1 MMNKESLTRRDRNFE
16 ACEAGRF
23 FVTPSL
29 ETVDLT
35 GVRILDCS
43 VDTVRQL
50 YNGMLNHD
58 LLDDLE
64 GRLESEH
71 RPVVEYQGH
80 LWRLKRGGKAGFKF
94 LLQNT
99 EFGVVL
105 MVKNNHTTADRAG
118 SHCKIEVS
126 PKLIRDQSPD
136 VLQYQM
142 DELAAGWFVAPP
154 SPCGVAIHLAT
165 DWQGWIPPSDF
176 VDRLTC
182 RSQRVNDRNGFQSLE
197 VTTGEVASIYGRG
210 QSYTFVTVSS
220 LQAALYN
227 KSREIVAH
235 DKIDY
240 CHGIWS
246 RKVDHDLTTPLWQ
259 PDQDVWRLEFR
270 FSQTV
275 LRQFADYNT
284 TQEKKCNLSTYE
296 AASEYLANLW
306 AYGLDRFRLDLT
318 RRYVDPFWTV
328 LNEDTDW
335 IKPASDFIPKRK
347 YKTAGVGNERNVALA
362 LGNLLS
368 IYARNN
374 VPARKAWS
382 CLKKSGLWR
391 DLMGYIKARDLTK
404 SDLFDLIERGL
415 LERRLTSK
423 VAA

>member
-1 MMNKESLTRRDRNFE
+1 MNKESLTRYNPLFE
-16 ACEAGRF
+16 PSTDGSH
-23 FVTPSL
+23 FVTPHG
-29 ETVDLT
+29 EMIDLS
-35 GVRILDCS
+35 GVRILDTS
-43 VDTVRQL
+43 IDTVRQL
-50 YNGMLNHD
+50 YNGMLDHD
-58 LLDDLE
+58 LLDQLDE
-64 GRLESEH
+64 RLESEFK
-71 RPVVEYQGH
+71 PVIEYQGH
-80 LWRLKRGGKAGFKF
+80 LWRLRRGGKAGFRF
-94 LLQNT
+94 LLQNA
-99 EFGVVL
+99 EFGVVIL
-105 MVKNNHTTADRAG
+105 IKNSHTTADRAG
-118 SHCKIEVS
+118 SHCKVEVS

-136 VLQYQM
+136 VLQHQM
-142 DELAAGWFVAPP
+142 DELAAGWFVTPP

-165 DWQGWIPPSDF
+165 DWQGWVPPSDF

-210 QSYTFVTVSS
+210 QSYTFGTVSS

-240 CHGIWS
+240 FHGIWS
-246 RKVDHDLTTPLWQ
+246 RQADHDLTTPAWN

-275 LRQFADYNT
+275 LRQFADYN
-284 TQEKKCNLSTYE
+284 QVSLSTYE
-296 AASEYLANLW
+296 SVTDYLSHLW
-306 AYGLDRFRLDLT
+306 AYGLDRFRLDAD
-318 RRYVDPFWTV
+318 RRFVDPFWTV
-328 LNEDTDW
+328 LHEDTQW
-335 IKPASDFIPKRK
+335 GKPASNFVAKRK
-347 YKTAGVGNERNVALA
+347 YKTAGIGNERNVALA
-362 LGNLLS
+362 LGNLIS

-374 VPARKAWS
+374 ISARKAWS

>member
-1 MMNKESLTRRDRNFE
+1 MKKESLIRFDENFEHSDTGRNFV
-16 ACEAGRF
+16 APTGDII
-23 FVTPSL
+23 
-29 ETVDLT
+29 DLS

-43 VDTVRQL
+43 IDTVRQL

-64 GRLESEH
+64 ERLEAEH

-80 LWRLKRGGKAGFKF
+80 LWRLRRGGKAGFKF
-94 LLQNT
+94 LLQNA
-99 EFGVVL
+99 EFGVVIL
-105 MVKNNHTTADRAG
+105 IKNTHTTADSAG

-136 VLQYQM
+136 VLQHQM
-142 DELAAGWFVAPP
+142 DELASGWFVTPP
-154 SPCGVAIHLAT
+154 SPCGVAIHIAT
-165 DWQGWIPPSDF
+165 DWQGWVPPSDF

-182 RSQRVNDRNGFQSLE
+182 RSQRINDRNGFQSLE

-210 QSYTFVTVSS
+210 QSYTFGTVSS

-227 KSREIVAH
+227 KSKEIIAH

-240 CHGIWS
+240 FHGIWE
-246 RKVDHDLTTPLWQ
+246 RKLDHDWQ
-259 PDQDVWRLEFR
+259 PIWNPEEDVWRLEFR

-284 TQEKKCNLSTYE
+284 TADKKCNLSTYE
-296 AASEYLANLW
+296 LVAEYLQPLW
-306 AYGLDRFRLDLT
+306 AYGLDRFRLDFN
-318 RRYVDPFWTV
+318 RRYLDPFWTV
-328 LNEDTDW
+328 LLQDTEW
-335 IKPASDFIPKRK
+335 CKPADDFIAKRK
-347 YKTAGVGNERNVALA
+347 YKTAGIGNERNVALA

-374 VPARKAWS
+374 ITARKAWS
-382 CLKKSGLWR
+382 CLKKSGLWS
-391 DLMGYIKARDLTK
+391 DLMGYIRARDLTK
-404 SDLFDLIERGL
+404 ADLFDMIERGM

>member
-1 MMNKESLTRRDRNFE
+1 MKKESLTRYDQNYE
-16 ACEAGRF
+16 QASDGRF
-23 FVTPSL
+23 FATPNFEFIDLSGVT
-29 ETVDLT
+29 
-35 GVRILDCS
+35 ILDCS

-58 LLDDLE
+58 LLNDLE
-64 GRLESEH
+64 ERLEAEH
-71 RPVVEYQGH
+71 RPVIEYKGH
-80 LWRLKRGGKAGFKF
+80 LWRLRRGGKAGFKF

-99 EFGVVL
+99 EFGVVIL
-105 MVKNNHTTADRAG
+105 LKNNHTTADRAG

-136 VLQYQM
+136 VLQHQM
-142 DELAAGWFVAPP
+142 DDLAAGWFVVEP

-165 DWQGWIPPSDF
+165 DWQGWVPPSDF

-210 QSYTFVTVSS
+210 QSYTFGTVSS

-227 KSREIVAH
+227 KSKEIIAH

-240 CHGIWS
+240 FHGIWE
-246 RKVDHDLTTPLWQ
+246 RKLGHDWEPLWN
-259 PDQDVWRLEFR
+259 PDLDVWRLEFR

-275 LRQFADYNT
+275 LRQFAEYNT
-284 TQEKKCNLSTYE
+284 TQDKKCNMSTYE
-296 AASEYLANLW
+296 AASEYLSNLW
-306 AYGLDRFRLDLT
+306 AYALDRFRLDFNRT
-318 RRYVDPFWTV
+318 YVDPFWTV
-328 LNEDTDW
+328 LNEDTEW
-335 IKPASDFIPKRK
+335 CKPASDFIPKRQ

-374 VPARKAWS
+374 LSARKAWS

-391 DLMGYIKARDLTK
+391 DLMGYIKARDITR
-404 SDLFDLIERGL
+404 SDLYDLIERGL

>member
-1 MMNKESLTRRDRNFE
+1 MNKESLIRFNQNYERSE
-16 ACEAGRF
+16 HGRF
-23 FVTPSL
+23 FVTPNL
-29 ETVDLT
+29 EHIDLS
-35 GVRILDCS
+35 GVRIIDCS

-58 LLDDLE
+58 ILE
-64 GRLESEH
+64 GLEQRLEDEFK
-71 RPVVEYQGH
+71 PVIEYQGH
-80 LWRLKRGGKAGFKF
+80 LWRLRRGGKAGFKF
-94 LLQNT
+94 LLQNA
-99 EFGVVL
+99 EFGVVIL
-105 MVKNNHTTADRAG
+105 LKNVHSTADCAG

-142 DELAAGWFVAPP
+142 DELAAGWFVTAP

-165 DWQGWIPPSDF
+165 DWQGWVPPSDF

-210 QSYTFVTVSS
+210 QSFTFGTVSS

-227 KSREIVAH
+227 KSKEVIAH

-240 CHGIWS
+240 FHNIWS
-246 RKVDHDLTTPLWQ
+246 RKVDHDLTTPLWN

-284 TQEKKCNLSTYE
+284 TADKKCSLSTYE
-296 AASEYLANLW
+296 SACEYLSNLW
-306 AYGLDRFRLDLT
+306 VYALDRFRLDYN
-318 RRYVDPFWTV
+318 RRYVDPFWT
-328 LNEDTDW
+328 LLHEDTDW
-335 IKPASDFIPKRK
+335 IKPAEDFIAKRQ
-347 YKTAGVGNERNVALA
+347 YKTAGVGNERNVSLA

-374 VPARKAWS
+374 ITARKAWS
-382 CLKKSGLWR
+382 CLKKSGLWN
-391 DLMGYIKARDLTK
+391 DLMGYIRARGVTK
-404 SDLFDLIERGL
+404 SELFDSIERGL